1 MHFFTQLTRHRTTSS
16 CPRSRSRMSFG
27 DLSAEFEL
35 EEQRKFTRE
44 MIKLIKDRHCT
55 RVRSPSPQ
63 PKKSSVKSDKKS
75 SKKSRS
81 KSIDARR
88 KDENRCVI
96 KSVEFDQNFS
106 NSRVWARTSSAPS
119 TCCEDELK
127 VWNTFRK
134 RLISNSSDVPTGKF
148 FMFKTLSFGHT
159 FSSSILERIEH
170 MRGLESRINVITDK
184 GCCLYQATRN
194 SRLFESAHKRP
205 DMKTASLGRRTRA
218 GQHRPE
224 PVSSINAD
232 CESRYCIFSRSI

>member
-1 MHFFTQLTRHRTTSS
+1 
-16 CPRSRSRMSFG
+16 
-27 DLSAEFEL
+27 
-35 EEQRKFTRE
+35 

-63 PKKSSVKSDKKS
+63 PKKSSAKSDKKS

-148 FMFKTLSFGHT
+148 SVDYGWFHQTTYCFFDN
-159 FSSSILERIEH
+159 FSLILERIEH

-194 SRLFESAHKRP
+194 SRLFESGHKRP

-224 PVSSINAD
+224 PVPSINPD
-232 CESRYCIFSRSI
+232 CESRYSIV